1 MKIENT
7 ALVLIGFQND
17 SFAQNGALHSHYGG
31 DMVMPRML
39 SRVLY
44 VIERMRDTGIL
55 IVHAPIVFSPD
66 YREMPKQTV
75 GLLSRIK
82 ELGAYKN
89 NSVGGETIAEIRIIN
104 GCIVPITGKVGF
116 NAFGNT
122 NLSETLDENKITN
135 VVIMG
140 VATSICIDS
149 TGRAAAE
156 NGYNVIF
163 LNDCHAGKSEE
174 ERQFYNTEIFPL
186 YATVMDS
193 DTFLEE
199 MDA

>member
-1 MKIENT
+1 MKIGNT

-17 SFAQNGALHSHYGG
+17 SFAQNGALHSHYSGELTI
-31 DMVMPRML
+31 PRML
-39 SRVLY
+39 SRVLH
-44 VIERMRDTGIL
+44 VVERLRDTGIL

-66 YREMPKQTV
+66 YKEMPKNTV

-82 ELGAYKN
+82 EVGAYKN
-89 NSVGGETIAEIRIIN
+89 NTVGGETIPEMRIIN
-104 GCIVPITGKVGF
+104 GCIIPIIGKVGF

-122 NLSETLDENKITN
+122 NLSETLDENKVNN

-174 ERQFYNTEIFPL
+174 ERIFYNTEIFPL

-193 DTFLEE
+193 ETFIEE
-199 MDA
+199 MT